1 MKTNKKLHSITLIS
15 LALILFL
22 VLVSS
27 AASADSEQNAS
38 STGTYAYITNEFSSS
53 VSIVDTDTNTVT
65 ATVPAGNHPAGVAVN
80 PEGTRVYVANFYLDT
95 YENTLSTLFD
105 PKLILVKGTDEHVET
120 GEGTVSVID
129 TATNTLIA
137 TVPVESSPVGVAI
150 TPDGTKA
157 YVANR
162 GSDIVSVIDTSTN
175 TVTAMV
181 NVGSG
186 PTGVTVTPDGA
197 KVYVTNLYDSDVSI
211 IDTATNTVTATVPVG
226 DNPYGVAVTPDGAK
240 VYVSN
245 AGSNTVSAIDTA
257 TNTVTATVPV
267 GSWTLGVAVN
277 PAGTKAYVTN
287 YNDGT
292 LSVID
297 TATNIVTA
305 TVFVG
310 GGPYGVATNPDGTKV
325 YVANQ
330 GSNTVSVI
338 DAATNNIIATVDVG
352 ESPAAFGQF
361 ICPHK
366 PGPFANFFA
375 KPTEGKAP
383 LNVKFT
389 DTSKGTPTKWKWE
402 FGDGATSTQ
411 QNPTHKYSKVG
422 SYTVELT
429 ATNAKGSNTL
439 TKTNYINVVTKPVAA
454 FSASPTSG
462 KAPLT
467 VEFTDK
473 STGVPTKWKWSFG
486 DGKTSVQQSPK
497 HQYLQEG
504 KYKVTLT
511 VSNVAGSN
519 TITKTNYITVTTNTR
534 PGIYSESE

>member
-1 MKTNKKLHSITLIS
+1 MKTDKKFHSVVLAS
-15 LALILFL
+15 AALILFL
-22 VLVSS
+22 ILISSTVS
-27 AASADSEQNAS
+27 AATVQSA
-38 STGTYAYITNEFSSS
+38 STTAPCAYITNRYSNS
-53 VSIVDTDTNTVT
+53 VSVIDTATNTVKATVDVGSNPFGVAVNSARTKAYVTNLYDEDDASALSEKIATKSALSTKTEEHIATGEGTVSVIDMSTNTVT
-65 ATVPAGNHPAGVAVN
+65 ATVTVGIEPYGVAIT
-80 PEGTRVYVANFYLDT
+80 PDGTKVYVTNMGSNTVSVIDAET
-95 YENTLSTLFD
+95 NTLIATVPVEYD
-105 PKLILVKGTDEHVET
+105 PCGIAITPDGTKAYVVNEF
-120 GEGTVSVID
+120 GGTVSVID
-129 TATNTLIA
+129 TATNTVTA
-137 TVPVESSPVGVAI
+137 TVSVGDAPTGIAI

-157 YVANR
+157 YVTNYDTVSVVDIATNTVTDTITVEYLPWEAAVNPSGTKVYVTNF
-162 GSDIVSVIDTSTN
+162 GSDTVSVIDTATN
-175 TVTAMV
+175 TIKATVP
-181 NVGSG
+181 VGSY
-186 PTGVTVTPDGA
+186 PIGVAVNPEET
-197 KVYVTNLYDSDVSI
+197 KVYVANRDSNTVSV
-211 IDTATNTVTATVPVG
+211 IDTATNTVTDT
-226 DNPYGVAVTPDGAK
+226 
-240 VYVSN
+240 
-245 AGSNTVSAIDTA
+245 ID
-257 TNTVTATVPV
+257 V
-267 GSWTLGVAVN
+267 GS
-277 PAGTKAYVTN
+277 
-287 YNDGT
+287 
-292 LSVID
+292 
-297 TATNIVTA
+297 
-305 TVFVG
+305 
-310 GGPYGVATNPDGTKV
+310 
-325 YVANQ
+325 
-330 GSNTVSVI
+330 
-338 DAATNNIIATVDVG
+338 
-352 ESPAAFGQF
+352 SPVAFGQF
-361 ICPHK
+361 IATLS
-366 PGPFANFFA
+366 PGPFTNFSA

-511 VSNVAGSN
+511 VSNVAGGN

-534 PGIYSESE
+534 PGIYSESK